1 MFQMVIKA
9 NNERPRPARH
19 LPEDA
24 AEDCLKWVQEQTPEM
39 MKRLKDILN
48 AGNHWK
54 ADPDHLLHWNLRS
67 IYAEQCHPDALK
79 AEAIRHLWTLVEID
93 AHVER

>member
-9 NNERPRPARH
+9 NGERPYPARY

-24 AEDCLKWVQEQTPEM
+24 ANDCLQWVEKQTPEM
-39 MKRLKDILN
+39 VSRLKAILDQ
-48 AGNHWK
+48 GEHWK
-54 ADPDHLLHWNLRS
+54 GDADHYLHWNLRT
-67 IYAEQCHPDALK
+67 IYAEQCHPDVMK

-93 AHVER
+93 HAAN